1 MWLFVMFDLPVKEKL
16 DRKAAAQFRKSL
28 EHDGFTMHQFSVYT
42 RFCASL
48 EAAQVHIRR
57 IQSLL
62 PEKGKV
68 SILMV
73 TDKQYAN
80 IQNFWGAVEKKA
92 ANSTTTRLFLITL
105 RHKTT
110 SHLPLPVLYNESNLL
125 DFIHLY
131 DIGCGL
137 M

>member
-1 MWLFVMFDLPVKEKL
+1 MHCT
-16 DRKAAAQFRKSL
+16 RNI
-28 EHDGFTMHQFSVYT
+28 DGWGACDCRSAY
-42 RFCASL
+42 
-48 EAAQVHIRR
+48 IRR

-68 SILMV
+68 SILIV
-73 TDKQYAN
+73 TDKQYAT
-80 IQNFWGAVEKKA
+80 IQIFWGAVEKKA